1 MRCRTA
7 PPLPPLR
14 SHTSTADM
22 HTQNA
27 RAFFLARPMSWRRS
41 KRSFVAA
48 STTSLAVV
56 LPLAGLWAEQEWV
69 HQVFALSALPITV
82 FAMTRPFHDG
92 ARASFILLAGSGL
105 ALLIGAAFIE
115 GLHDLETPLTV
126 VGALLLATAHIRR
139 WRRQHEARLTNRA
152 GQ

>member
-1 MRCRTA
+1 MSSTLTNRVLDASAITLSGLCLVHCLA
-7 PPLPPLR
+7 LP
-14 SHTSTADM
+14 A
-22 HTQNA
+22 
-27 RAFFLARPMSWRRS
+27 
-41 KRSFVAA
+41 
-48 STTSLAVV
+48 LAVA

-82 FAMTRPFHDG
+82 FAMTRPFHEG
-92 ARASFILLAGSGL
+92 ARTSFILLAGSGL

-139 WRRQHEARLTNRA
+139 WRRQHETALTSGA

>member
-1 MRCRTA
+1 MSSTLTNRVLDASAITLSGLCLVHCLA
-7 PPLPPLR
+7 LP
-14 SHTSTADM
+14 A
-22 HTQNA
+22 
-27 RAFFLARPMSWRRS
+27 
-41 KRSFVAA
+41 
-48 STTSLAVV
+48 LAVA

-69 HQVFALSALPITV
+69 HQIFALSALPITV
-82 FAMTRPFHDG
+82 FAMTRPFHEG
-92 ARASFILLAGSGL
+92 ARTSFILLAGSGL

-139 WRRQHEARLTNRA
+139 WRRQHETALTSGA